1 MSDNQNLSGQARAH
15 QLTEEDAAR
24 IQANFFAQVY
34 GWMAVGLALTGG
46 MALFA
51 ATMPDVQQLVFGSP
65 FVYLGLILFQ
75 VVLVGFIA
83 ARIFQWSRGQAQAA
97 FIGFALL
104 NGVTISFIFMRYT
117 GGSIASTFF
126 TTALTF
132 GIMSIFGYFTKADLS
147 GWGKLLGMVFVG
159 LFVAM
164 ALNLFIG
171 SSMLNLVASGIG
183 VILFTVLAAYN
194 TQRLKDIA
202 FIGITEGEEMS
213 HKASI
218 FGALT
223 LYINFVNLFMFLL
236 SFSDRRR

>member
-1 MSDNQNLSGQARAH
+1 MSDNQISSGQVRAH

-164 ALNLFIG
+164 AVNLFIG